1 MSQNDNENNA
11 NLEIKRQQRDLI
23 QLLERNTESITE
35 LQAKIDQNDERM
47 KELQSNFQN
56 WKNEALEQFKRQ
68 DSQNQEFQGQI
79 TAFQTLQ
86 ARFEPLEE
94 KLSDQSVHLQNL
106 QQSLDKQR
114 KLVTNLDATISS
126 ENEQISG
133 LQEKMETL
141 GKRAATLEE
150 NLGSHREQLNQHGQ
164 MLEQHRDSIN
174 DRPIKTEVEQSS
186 KNLMDTLS
194 TEISSLSSNIQS
206 LHLELNDLNDKTTER
221 LISTDNLLENLKK
234 VLSDLKIAKDDH
246 SRALEEQR
254 LATLQLKGTLKE
266 LISQSKSDQKTHF
279 ENFNRIIESL
289 RENIH
294 TELTLTT
301 QSLKKSDIEILNEV
315 NAHYM
320 RKKVGQDLQDRFE
333 GLSKELEEEAK
344 KTRDELI
351 KGLQQ
356 SVSEYEN
363 IMEQQAG
370 KISAWSQDLEQ
381 FQEEI
386 MAIIE
391 RKVNE
396 KYETVFS
403 LLSQVVSRAEELA
416 LLIKTI
422 EIQIPRSLP
431 EITEDRETQVTDEIP
446 PD

>member
-1 MSQNDNENNA
+1 MLPNNSENKTE
-11 NLEIKRQQRDLI
+11 LEIKK
-23 QLLERNTESITE
+23 QLLELTRLLEKNAESIAE
-35 LQAKIDQNDERM
+35 LRAEIDQNE
-47 KELQSNFQN
+47 
-56 WKNEALEQFKRQ
+56 EQI
-68 DSQNQEFQGQI
+68 GQL
-79 TAFQTLQ
+79 QTL
-86 ARFEPLEE
+86 
-94 KLSDQSVHLQNL
+94 D
-106 QQSLDKQR
+106 QSLDEQK
-114 KLVTNLDATISS
+114 KLVTDLDVAISS
-126 ENEQISG
+126 QNEQISA
-133 LQEKMETL
+133 LQENIEPL
-141 GKRAATLEE
+141 RKRVASLEGAS
-150 NLGSHREQLNQHGQ
+150 GSHSEQLNQHDQ
-164 MLEQHRDSIN
+164 MLELHKNSIN
-174 DRPIKTEVEQSS
+174 DRPVKTELEMAL

-194 TEISSLSSNIQS
+194 TEISSLSSKIQDTRS
-206 LHLELNDLNDKTTER
+206 ELDDFDSKTSER

-234 VLSDLKIAKDDH
+234 VLSDLNIAKNDH
-246 SRALEEQR
+246 AKALEEQR
-254 LATLQLKGTLKE
+254 LATLQLKTTLKE

-315 NAHYM
+315 NTHYM
-320 RKKVGQDLQDRFE
+320 RKKVGQDLQDRFD
-333 GLSKELEEEAK
+333 GLSKELEDEAK
-344 KTRDELI
+344 KTREDLI
-351 KGLQQ
+351 KELQQ
-356 SVSEYEN
+356 SVNEYEA

-370 KISAWSQDLEQ
+370 KISAWSQELEQ

-403 LLSQVVSRAEELA
+403 LLSQVVNRAEELA

-446 PD
+446 HD

>member
-1 MSQNDNENNA
+1 MLPNNSENKTE
-11 NLEIKRQQRDLI
+11 LEIKK
-23 QLLERNTESITE
+23 QLLELTRLLEKNAESIAE
-35 LQAKIDQNDERM
+35 LRAEIDH
-47 KELQSNFQN
+47 
-56 WKNEALEQFKRQ
+56 NEEQI
-68 DSQNQEFQGQI
+68 GQL
-79 TAFQTLQ
+79 QTL
-86 ARFEPLEE
+86 
-94 KLSDQSVHLQNL
+94 D
-106 QQSLDKQR
+106 QSLDEQK
-114 KLVTNLDATISS
+114 KLVTDLDVAISS
-126 ENEQISG
+126 QNEQISA
-133 LQEKMETL
+133 LQENIEPL
-141 GKRAATLEE
+141 RKRVASLEGAS
-150 NLGSHREQLNQHGQ
+150 GSHSEQLNQHDQ
-164 MLEQHRDSIN
+164 MLELHKNSIN
-174 DRPIKTEVEQSS
+174 DRPVKTELEMAL

-194 TEISSLSSNIQS
+194 TEISSLSSKIQDTRS
-206 LHLELNDLNDKTTER
+206 ELDDFDSKTSER

-234 VLSDLKIAKDDH
+234 VLSDLNIAKNDH
-246 SRALEEQR
+246 AKALEEQR
-254 LATLQLKGTLKE
+254 LATLQLKTTLKE

-315 NAHYM
+315 NTHYM
-320 RKKVGQDLQDRFE
+320 RKKVGQDLQDRFD
-333 GLSKELEEEAK
+333 GLSKELEDEAK
-344 KTRDELI
+344 KTREDLI
-351 KGLQQ
+351 KELQQ
-356 SVSEYEN
+356 SVNEYEA

-370 KISAWSQDLEQ
+370 KISAWSQELEQ

-403 LLSQVVSRAEELA
+403 LLSQVVNRAEELA

-446 PD
+446 HD